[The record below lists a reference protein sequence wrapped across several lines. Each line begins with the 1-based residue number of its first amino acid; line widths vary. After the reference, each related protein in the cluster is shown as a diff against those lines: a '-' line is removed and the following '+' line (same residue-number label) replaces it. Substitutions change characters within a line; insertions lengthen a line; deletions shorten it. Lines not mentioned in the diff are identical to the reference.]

1 MSKFDMYENVKE
13 QHVLT
18 GAEAERAEL
27 QAEARDELKGI
38 ISQLTDFGST
48 FEDVLSGGDEADL
61 GQALAH
67 LEYIEKELRMR

>member
-18 GAEAERAEL
+18 GAEAERAEF
-27 QAEARDELKGI
+27 QAEARDELQGI
-38 ISQLTDFGST
+38 ISQLEDFGRT

-61 GQALAH
+61 GQALAC